1 MRNTNRLTKNKRN
14 SGNDDASAVIR
25 QFLKIE
31 TNMENIEALVTINA
45 LIHSDISAR
54 YLAPTISTAEK
65 YTHFG
70 TISLL
75 INISNLDIMFKHVKF
90 ATIVRFNIRD

>member
-1 MRNTNRLTKNKRN
+1 
-14 SGNDDASAVIR
+14 
-25 QFLKIE
+25 
-31 TNMENIEALVTINA
+31 MENIEALVTINA

-54 YLAPTISTAEK
+54 YLGPTISTAEK

-75 INISNLDIMFKHVKF
+75 LILVTLILCL
-90 ATIVRFNIRD
+90 TC